1 MKKLI
6 ITFAAATTLFATFIS
21 AQDADLP
28 MAPAPAPAPEYK
40 APVPY
45 VYNWT
50 GIYIGVNGGWGG
62 GQQEPFNVFTD
73 RFDAFTA
80 PLSGWMFGGT
90 AGAQIQSGHVV
101 LGFEADIDWADI
113 KGSATVVPT
122 IGGIPIAGGTAALTS
137 NITSVS
143 TGRMRVGY
151 ALDNWMLYATGGLAL
166 LGSNSNVSTVGGAAC
181 TIAILG
187 AVCSG
192 TDYRVGATAG
202 AGVEWGFTPNM
213 SAKLEYLY
221 ITAASFELSH
231 INVVRAGLNFR
242 FGGL

>member
-1 MKKLI
+1 MKKFLSAI
-6 ITFAAATTLFATFIS
+6 AAATALFATFMS
-21 AQDADLP
+21 ARAADLP
-28 MAPAPAPAPEYK
+28 MAPAPEYK

-62 GQQEPFNVFTD
+62 GQQEPFNIFTD

-101 LGFEADIDWADI
+101 LGVEADIDWANI
-113 KGSATVVPT
+113 NGSATVVPT
-122 IGGIPIAGGTAALTS
+122 IGGVPIAAGTASLTS

-166 LGSNSNVSTVGGAAC
+166 LGSNANVSTVGGVAC
-181 TIAILG
+181 SGAILG
-187 AVCSG
+187 ALCSG
-192 TDYRVGATAG
+192 TDYRIGATAG
-202 AGVEWGFTPNM
+202 AGIEWGFTPNM

-221 ITAASFELSH
+221 VTAASFELSH

>member
-1 MKKLI
+1 M
-6 ITFAAATTLFATFIS
+6 ATCIV
-21 AQDADLP
+21 AQAADLP
-28 MAPAPAPAPEYK
+28 MAPAYQPAPVV
-40 APVPY
+40 VP

-62 GQQEPFNVFTD
+62 GQQEPFNIFTD
-73 RFDAFTA
+73 RFDAFNA

-101 LGFEADIDWADI
+101 LGFEADIDWANI
-113 KGSATVVPT
+113 TGSATVVPT
-122 IGGIPIAGGTAALTS
+122 IGGVPIAAGTASLTS

-151 ALDNWMLYATGGLAL
+151 ALDNWMLYATAFFAL
-166 LGSNSNVSTVGGAAC
+166 LGSNANVSTLVGVAC
-181 TIAILG
+181 NIAVLG

-192 TDYRVGATAG
+192 TDYRLGGTAG
-202 AGVEWGFTPNM
+202 AGIEWGFTPSM
-213 SAKLEYLY
+213 SAKVEYLY

>member
-1 MKKLI
+1 MNKI
-6 ITFAAATTLFATFIS
+6 ISSIAAAIAFMATCIV
-21 AQDADLP
+21 AQAADLP
-28 MAPAPAPAPEYK
+28 MAPAYQPAPVV
-40 APVPY
+40 VP

-62 GQQEPFNVFTD
+62 GQQEPFNIFTD
-73 RFDAFTA
+73 RFDAFNA

-101 LGFEADIDWADI
+101 LGFEADIDWANI
-113 KGSATVVPT
+113 TGSATVVPT
-122 IGGIPIAGGTAALTS
+122 IGGVPIAAGTASLTS

-151 ALDNWMLYATGGLAL
+151 ALDNWMLYATAGLAL
-166 LGSNSNVSTVGGAAC
+166 LGSNANVSTLGGVAC
-181 TIAILG
+181 NIAVLG

-192 TDYRVGATAG
+192 TDYRLGGTAG
-202 AGVEWGFTPNM
+202 AGIEWGFTPSM
-213 SAKLEYLY
+213 SAKVEYLY